1 MIIRLLVWLLL
12 LAPTLAAAQQWSA
25 RPLGE
30 LAVYPE
36 QRVNARVEALDQARV
51 AAEIGARIERI
62 EVRVGD
68 IVGTGDVLLRLDDTD
83 YRIAADRARA
93 HVDLLAARLSLAEAQ
108 LEQARALA
116 RQGFVSADGL
126 RIRETELAV
135 TRSELVA
142 ARQALDAARVALART
157 VVRAPFDGVVRE
169 RLASTGDY
177 ASPGVPLLVV
187 ASIRDTEI
195 HALVPESQV
204 SSLVESTAVEFRVD
218 NATHAVVVSRVMPLV
233 EAAGQTRRVILAGPP
248 ELPPGRSGELR
259 WRLAV
264 PHLPADYL
272 VQREGQPGL
281 WLERDGEPFFLV
293 LPEVA
298 TGRPVALDLP
308 LDTRVIDEGRHALG
322 LTPAPAQLPGTT
334 AP

>member
-1 MIIRLLVWLLL
+1 MFRHFLWLLVLLP
-12 LAPTLAAAQQWSA
+12 AWVAAQPWAS

-30 LAVYPE
+30 LAIYPE

-51 AAEIGARIERI
+51 AAEVGARIERV

-68 IVGTGDVLLRLDDTD
+68 TVSTGDVLLRLDNTD
-83 YRIAADRARA
+83 YRIAADRASA
-93 HVDLLAARLSLAEAQ
+93 QVDLLSARLALAEAQ
-108 LEQARALA
+108 LEQARTLA

-135 TRSELVA
+135 TRSELAA
-142 ARQALDAARVALART
+142 ARQALDAARVALARA

-177 ASPGVPLLVV
+177 ASPGAPLLVL
-187 ASIRDTEI
+187 ASTRDTEI
-195 HALVPESQV
+195 HALVPEAQV
-204 SSLVESTAVEFRVD
+204 SGLIEGAAVEFRVGSV
-218 NATHAVVVSRVMPLV
+218 AYPVSVSRVLPLV
-233 EAAGQTRRVILAGPP
+233 ESAGQTRRVIVAGPP

-259 WRLAV
+259 WRLAT

-281 WLERDGEPFFLV
+281 WLERDGQPFFLA

-298 TGRPVALDLP
+298 TGRPIALDLP

-322 LTPAPAQLPGTT
+322 LAPAPAQLPGTA